1 MLKKQIPLLVSILVG
16 IIVVGEY
23 FLNLPLLT
31 GISKEIQS
39 WAVLVSAFLI
49 VVGMVNSDQVNARAF
64 RDKRIGV
71 LDILVIMGGL
81 VAMFIVTYFNEQFS
95 AAYKFLF
102 DNVYSTLG
110 NAASG
115 ILMYST
121 ASATFRGLRAK
132 SSESIAFLLAAVIGM
147 LGLAPI
153 GAAISDKLPALYEW
167 FLEIPNVAG
176 QRGITVSASIGAMAA
191 SLRVLLGIERRFAGE

>member
-49 VVGMVNSDQVNARAF
+49 VVGMVNSIQVNARAF
-64 RDKRIGV
+64 RDKKIGV
-71 LDILVIMGGL
+71 LDIFVIIGGI
-81 VAMFIVTYFNEQFS
+81 VVMFIVTYFNEQFS

-121 ASATFRGLRAK
+121 PSATFRGLRAK
-132 SSESIAFLLAAVIGM
+132 SSGSLAFLLAAVIGM
-147 LGLAPI
+147 LGLAPL
-153 GAAISDKLPALYEW
+153 GAAIWNKLPTMYEW

>member
-1 MLKKQIPLLVSILVG
+1 MG

-23 FLNLPLLT
+23 FLKLPLLT
-31 GISKEIQS
+31 GISKEIRS

-49 VVGMVNSDQVNARAF
+49 VVGMVNSIQVNARAF
-64 RDKRIGV
+64 RDKKIGV
-71 LDILVIMGGL
+71 LDIFVIIGGI
-81 VAMFIVTYFNEQFS
+81 VVMFIVTYFNEQFS

-121 ASATFRGLRAK
+121 PSATFRGLRAK
-132 SSESIAFLLAAVIGM
+132 SSGSLAFLLAAVIGM
-147 LGLAPI
+147 LGLAPL
-153 GAAISDKLPALYEW
+153 GAAIWNKLPTMYEW

>member
-49 VVGMVNSDQVNARAF
+49 VVGMVNSIQVNARAF
-64 RDKRIGV
+64 RDKKIGV
-71 LDILVIMGGL
+71 LDIFVIIGGI
-81 VAMFIVTYFNEQFS
+81 VVMFIVTYFNEQFS

-121 ASATFRGLRAK
+121 PSATFRGLRAK
-132 SSESIAFLLAAVIGM
+132 SSGSLAFLLAAVIGM
-147 LGLAPI
+147 LGLAPL
-153 GAAISDKLPALYEW
+153 GAAIWNKLPTMCEW